1 MTLARVTHMA
11 AHVDYLADFDS
22 STGMLRALAGYLRG
36 EGLPLLGAMPRSRAP
51 LMKLVASVV
60 NRLPKPLQEQVYI
73 WSGWLEAVSTRK
85 LEAVSGDE
93 VADFMAGLYPRRR
106 YPAVAVGS
114 SNGAAVH
121 LWAALGIPW
130 LPQTF
135 LVPVARSGVPPDEP
149 LEELRWAEPHA
160 ATVLARNPDLDLHH
174 MQDPVQD
181 RLMVQHMSYFRLKRR
196 TLGAAYESFLRESL
210 EPGGTIIVMEC
221 GLSWPTTRRG
231 PRHVFQFGALG
242 GATADEMMRG
252 GPRVE
257 AYLRRHGSQ
266 RARWEP
272 PAPDGTSPEA
282 EWGFAPSLLEDV
294 EDFARRHGYRVRRVV
309 FEQPEAMSPLVADL
323 YRWWYQRLG
332 FADNRLVVDS
342 FILMEPYWTAR
353 TGSVPFWMVFNTEGS
368 FRALE
373 DYLDRAPAFDEL
385 LITLFSHGV
394 DSIGL
399 VPIEH
404 WRSLFP
410 QARKRADFIGV
421 DEAAFP
427 RDFGVFV
434 RYHYDLLRKI
444 ADRHPAP
451 PALTLA
457 EMDEF
462 LSRAR
467 DRYRVTWLG

>member
-1 MTLARVTHMA
+1 MTRQL
-11 AHVDYLADFDS
+11 DYLADFDS

-36 EGLPLLGAMPRSRAP
+36 EDLPLLGAMPRSRAP
-51 LMKLVASVV
+51 LMKAVASVV
-60 NRLPKPLQEQVYI
+60 NRLPKSLQEQVYI
-73 WSGWLEAVSTRK
+73 WSGWLEAVSTGK
-85 LEAVSGDE
+85 LAAVSGDE

-106 YPAVAVGS
+106 YPAAVVGS

-135 LVPVARSGVPPDEP
+135 LVPVARSGIPPDEP
-149 LEELRWAEPHA
+149 LEEMRWAEPHA
-160 ATVLARNPDLDLHH
+160 ETVLERNPDLDLHH

-196 TLGAAYESFLRESL
+196 TLGAAYESFLRECL
-210 EPGGTIIVMEC
+210 EPGGTIIVMQC
-221 GLSWPTTRRG
+221 GLSWPTKRRG

-242 GATADEMMRG
+242 GATADEMMGG

-257 AYLRRHGSQ
+257 AYLRRHGSR

-282 EWGFAPSLLEDV
+282 EWGFAPSLLGDV

-323 YRWWYQRLG
+323 HRWWYERLG
-332 FADNRLVVDS
+332 LVANRLVVDS
-342 FILMEPYWTAR
+342 FILMEPYWTMR

-373 DYLDRAPAFDEL
+373 EYLDQAPAFDEL
-385 LITLFSHGV
+385 FITLFSHGV

-399 VPIEH
+399 VPIEQ
-404 WRSLFP
+404 WRRLFAH
-410 QARKRADFIGV
+410 ARKLADFIGV

-427 RDFGVFV
+427 RDFAVFV
-434 RYHYDLLRKI
+434 RYHYDFLQKI
-444 ADRHPAP
+444 AARRPHL
-451 PALTLA
+451 PALTLS
-457 EMDEF
+457 ELDEF
-462 LSRAR
+462 LGRTRSQ
-467 DRYRVTWLG
+467 YRVAWSG